1 MLAAKGYQR
10 VARGETFV
18 LETHKKERCM
28 LTRAGLCALLF
39 SGCTVNIDAAGDG
52 DGNGNQN
59 VEAPPAK
66 EEVVEPDRAAKDPD
80 AGAQQDG
87 VDGEQTGDA
96 QAAGA
101 ADAGFGGE
109 NSLFFV
115 NVSTETIC
123 FVHVDTCDGAASSPD
138 LLGRDV
144 LETGWYLRITG
155 LESQC
160 YDFWAFDCGGRYYW
174 AGRFDLMGDFTW
186 LLYGGGGVSL
196 DTGFDTYFDSGI

>member
-1 MLAAKGYQR
+1 
-10 VARGETFV
+10 
-18 LETHKKERCM
+18 M

-39 SGCTVNIDAAGDG
+39 SGCTVNIDADGDG
-52 DGNGNQN
+52 DGNGNQS

-115 NVSTETIC
+115 NGSTETIC
-123 FVHVDTCDGAASSPD
+123 FVYVETCDGAASSTD

-144 LETGWYLRITG
+144 LGPGWYLQIAG

-160 YDFWAFDCGGRYYW
+160 YDFWAFDCSDRYYW

-186 LLYGGGGVSL
+186 LLYGGGGVSV
-196 DTGFDTYFDSGI
+196 DTGLDTYFDSGI